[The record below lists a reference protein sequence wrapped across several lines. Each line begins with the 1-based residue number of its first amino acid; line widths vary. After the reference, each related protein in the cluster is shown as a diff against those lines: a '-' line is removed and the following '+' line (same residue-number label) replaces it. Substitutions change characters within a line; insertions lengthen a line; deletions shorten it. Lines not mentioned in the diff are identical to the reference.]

1 MARYDRI
8 ERLPVPD
15 RAATFDAWPA
25 VADLAGNERDSDLGR
40 RARLRFLALRP
51 VHRLLRRGRDS
62 VPTGSLNDQVRSVRE
77 ELGQLGARDPER
89 TRLGELLTAVADDD
103 IPGLLA
109 AIFALGRI
117 AEERRHRSAAE
128 EWFLVG
134 ATVASRHHLHGA
146 EGEALRS
153 LAELAAADHRLA
165 DADRWF
171 EQAAAAAPSI
181 DGDWARGVIGRA
193 RIAAA
198 AGNDRQARR
207 LLREALE
214 RGREHASDPA
224 VGLASAALC
233 AMELDAVE
241 IDAALEHGW
250 LALRALDGDDRI
262 AVLFDIGR
270 AFRMVAMRPAA
281 DACYD
286 LIAASGTRGQR
297 ARARAEQALTAAE
310 AGDPAGFDSRRGMAR
325 SDLDGLGP
333 AERARVLLRLGR
345 GALRTGATDD
355 ASIDLREAVSIADDR
370 DLPAVVREAEELI
383 SALEQATSALL
394 ATPEPHR
401 AGPVARQV
409 AAEVAALAGP
419 SG

>member
-8 ERLPVPD
+8 ERLPMPD
-15 RAATFDAWPA
+15 RASTFDAWPA
-25 VADLAGNERDSDLGR
+25 VADLAGNERDPDLGR

-51 VHRLLRRGRDS
+51 VLRLLRRGGDS
-62 VPTGSLNDQVRSVRE
+62 VPAGSLSDQLRSVRE

-89 TRLGELLTAVADDD
+89 ARLGELLTAVADHD

-109 AIFALGRI
+109 AILALGRLA
-117 AEERRHRSAAE
+117 AEQGHRSAAE

-134 ATVASRHHLHGA
+134 ATVAGRHDLHGA
-146 EGEALRS
+146 HGEALRS
-153 LAELAAADHRLA
+153 LAELAAADHRLEV
-165 DADRWF
+165 ADRWF
-171 EQAAAAAPSI
+171 EQAAAAASSI
-181 DGDWARGVIGRA
+181 DGDWARGVVGRA

-198 AGNDRQARR
+198 AGDDDQARR
-207 LLREALE
+207 LLREMLE
-214 RGREHASDPA
+214 QGRQKASDPV

-233 AMELDAVE
+233 GLELDAVE

-250 LALRALDGDDRI
+250 LALRTLDGDDRI

-270 AFRMVAMRPAA
+270 AFRMVAMHTAA
-281 DACYD
+281 EACYD

-310 AGDPAGFDSRRGMAR
+310 AGDPAAFGSRRGMAR

-333 AERARVLLRLGR
+333 ADRARVLLRLGR
-345 GALRTGATDD
+345 GALRAGVTDD
-355 ASIDLREAVSIADDR
+355 ARIDLREAVRIADDR
-370 DLPAVVREAEELI
+370 ELPGVVREAEELI
-383 SALEQATSALL
+383 SALEQTTSALL
-394 ATPEPHR
+394 AAPEPHR

-409 AAEVAALAGP
+409 AAEVAALSGP
-419 SG
+419 SR